1 MAQKKKSKI
10 TILPDIKY
18 NSVEVAKFI
27 NHIMKD
33 GKKTTAQKIIYGAFD
48 IIEKKTKSD
57 PLEIFHK
64 AIENVKPKMELRPMR
79 VGGAT
84 YQVPI
89 PVNEKRQE
97 SLAMRWILN
106 VAKSKKGRSMQE
118 RLAEELILS
127 SKNEG
132 AAVKKK
138 QDTHRMA
145 EANRAFAHLARR

>member
-10 TILPDIKY
+10 VILPDIRYK
-18 NSVEVAKFI
+18 NVTVAKFI
-27 NHIMKD
+27 NHTMRE
-33 GKKTTAQKIIYGAFD
+33 GKKNTAQKIVYGAFD
-48 IIEKKTKSD
+48 IIRERIKKD
-57 PLEIFHK
+57 PIEVFHR

-89 PVNEKRQE
+89 PVSEKRQE
-97 SLAMRWILN
+97 SLAMRWILQ
-106 VAKSKKGRSMQE
+106 VARSKKGKSMQE

-132 AAVKKK
+132 VAVKKK

-145 EANRAFAHLARR
+145 EANKAFAHLARR

>member
-10 TILPDIKY
+10 VILPDIKY
-18 NSVEVAKFI
+18 KNVTVAKFI
-27 NHIMKD
+27 NHTMRE
-33 GKKTTAQKIIYGAFD
+33 GKKNTAQKIVYGAFD
-48 IIEKKTKSD
+48 IIRERIKKD
-57 PLEIFHK
+57 PIEVFHR

-97 SLAMRWILN
+97 SLAMRWILK
-106 VAKSKKGRSMQE
+106 VARSKKGKSMQE

-132 AAVKKK
+132 VAVKKK

-145 EANRAFAHLARR
+145 EANKAFAHLARR

>member
-10 TILPDIKY
+10 VILPDIRYK
-18 NSVEVAKFI
+18 NVTVAKFI
-27 NHIMKD
+27 NHTMRE
-33 GKKTTAQKIIYGAFD
+33 GKKNTAQKIVYGAFD
-48 IIEKKTKSD
+48 IIRERIKKD
-57 PLEIFHK
+57 PIEVFHR

-97 SLAMRWILN
+97 SLAMRWILK
-106 VAKSKKGRSMQE
+106 VARSKKGKSMQE

-132 AAVKKK
+132 VAVKKK

-145 EANRAFAHLARR
+145 EANKAFAHLARR